1 MSGIPE
7 FFNFTK
13 WITKDYPWFD
23 QAKSLF
29 PDVNLLELANMR
41 CRMEL
46 VGNALLLSAD
56 CLPVLPHI
64 GGVDAVMADPPYSSG
79 GLHQAARTVAPSLKY
94 QSPGGRGLYPE
105 FSGDNRDQRSYA
117 YWSTLWLG
125 AARATVNP
133 GGLLGMF
140 TDWRQLPVSTDA
152 VQAGGWTWRGIAV
165 WDKTEGTRPRRGA
178 YRNQCEYLVWCSNG
192 TMGKEGHCAPGVFRR
207 ATQSEKKHHIAGK
220 PVGLLEDLLS
230 ICGDLVLDPFMGSG
244 TTGIAAVKT
253 GRRFIGIEM
262 NPDYFEVAR
271 QRIAE
276 AQDLTVEALAA

>member
-1 MSGIPE
+1 MLGE
-7 FFNFTK
+7 FVSLVDLLK
-13 WITKDYPWFD
+13 KDYPWFD

-29 PDVNLLELANMR
+29 PDVNLHALVAMG

-56 CLPVLPHI
+56 CLNVLPHI

-125 AARATVNP
+125 EARDAVKP

-152 VQAGGWTWRGIAV
+152 VQSGGWTWRGITV
-165 WDKTEGTRPRRGA
+165 WDKTEATRPRRGG

-192 TMGKEGHCAPGVFRR
+192 AMGKEGHCAPGVFRR

-276 AQDLTVEALAA
+276 AQGLTVEALAA